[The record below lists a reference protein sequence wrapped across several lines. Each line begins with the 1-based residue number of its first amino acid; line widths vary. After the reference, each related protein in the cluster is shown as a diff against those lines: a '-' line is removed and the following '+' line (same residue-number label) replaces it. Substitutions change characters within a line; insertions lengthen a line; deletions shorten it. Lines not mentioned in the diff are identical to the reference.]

1 MARKEGGDPLEGV
14 ALLSGMHHFPPGM
27 PERARPVHERLP
39 AGSALCSSDVGVLID
54 RIDTEGGLGGLY
66 KHLAHTK
73 EGPLHLVPSITHCA
87 VCALN
92 GEQVPLVVKSSLGNA
107 FPRPTVYLDG
117 RGGVRERV
125 LYCKWCP
132 RCNVKHNMPD

>member
-1 MARKEGGDPLEGV
+1 
-14 ALLSGMHHFPPGM
+14 M

-54 RIDTEGGLGGLY
+54 RIDTEGGLGRLY

-73 EGPLHLVPSITHCA
+73 EGPLHLIPSITHCA
-87 VCALN
+87 VCTLN

-132 RCNVKHNMPD
+132 RCNVKHNMPE